1 MKYILIFVNKI
12 KKQQI
17 KQQKIKKYLYINN
30 KYYSMKE
37 ITDNTSLDKDDI
49 DTIEMLKNKGLT
61 FKGASKAFI
70 TFLVLWFLSKED
82 MHGYIIMK
90 KIDEFFEP
98 QIKHGLMK
106 ETKANK
112 IYPLLKTMKE
122 NKLIESYK
130 GIHNKKEVK
139 IYTLTK
145 EGKNFFKI
153 IKNNYTLN
161 FKREIWIEL
170 INELGIQLKT

>member
-1 MKYILIFVNKI
+1 
-12 KKQQI
+12 
-17 KQQKIKKYLYINN
+17 
-30 KYYSMKE
+30 MKE
-37 ITDNTSLDKDDI
+37 ITDKKSIDKDQEN
-49 DTIEMLKNKGLT
+49 TIELLKNKGLT
-61 FKGASKAFI
+61 FKGASKAFT

-98 QIKHGLMK
+98 QIEHGLMK

-112 IYPLLKTMKE
+112 IYPLLKTLKE

-139 IYTLTK
+139 IYRLTN
-145 EGKNFFKI
+145 EGKKFLTI

-161 FKREIWIEL
+161 FKRDIWLEF
-170 INELGIQLKT
+170 INDLGIQLKK